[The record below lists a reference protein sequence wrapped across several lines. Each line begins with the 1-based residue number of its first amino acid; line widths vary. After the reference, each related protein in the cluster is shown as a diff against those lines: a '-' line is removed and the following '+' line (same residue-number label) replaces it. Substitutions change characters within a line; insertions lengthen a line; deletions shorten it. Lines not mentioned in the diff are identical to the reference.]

1 MPDASRT
8 RKQRAATRAKV
19 KAHRAKLRAQGLRP
33 IQVWIPDTRAPR
45 IARELRRQ
53 CRLIAAHPREA
64 DDQAF
69 VDSIAW
75 VVGDGAR

>member
-1 MPDASRT
+1 MSDASRI

-19 KAHRAKLRAQGLRP
+19 KAHRAKLR
-33 IQVWIPDTRAPR
+33 
-45 IARELRRQ
+45 RQ
-53 CRLIAAHPREA
+53 CLLIAAHPREA